1 MPTKRARSACRNSWG
16 NMIMIVENDCIKA
29 MKYFPEN
36 YFDALVTDPPY
47 GLIFMGKEWDK
58 LWDKRKFDE
67 YEYAQKSYTC
77 SDGST
82 RKTNPVARKIKNPTY
97 RTSLEAQLW
106 HTRWLEEAYRILK
119 PGASILV
126 MGGTRTFHRLVC
138 AIEDSGFVIKDC
150 LMWLYGQGF
159 PKAQDITIIIDSK
172 ILNKTTKQLKEEGW
186 KKAITSEA
194 KKWEGFKLGGLK
206 PAYEPIIWGVKPFKG
221 SCTDN
226 VLKHGVGAI
235 NVDECR
241 IGYKN
246 EMDKKAGQSERKS
259 TSKGQFAVL
268 TEDDKYNRGRRNE
281 LKGRFP
287 ANIVL
292 DEEVTK
298 ILDEQTQNIQGPWG
312 KDSAKS
318 QKGKTS
324 MFNIGSNVPNTLFKD
339 GIGAS
344 RFFYCAKASSKEKDL
359 GMGGGERNKHPT
371 VKPIK
376 LFEWLIKLVTKEGQ
390 VIFDPFLGTGTTM
403 IAANNIN
410 RICVGVEKEKEY
422 CKIAK
427 KRVKY
432 WEKND

>member
-1 MPTKRARSACRNSWG
+1 
-16 NMIMIVENDCIKA
+16 MIDMIIESNCVKA

-97 RTSLEAQLW
+97 RTGIEAQFW
-106 HTRWLEEAYRILK
+106 HIQWLEEVFRILK
-119 PGASILV
+119 PGGSILV
-126 MGGTRTFHRLVC
+126 MGGTRTFYRLAC
-138 AIEDSGFVIKDC
+138 AIEDSGFIIKDI
-150 LMWLYGQGF
+150 LMWLHGQGF

-186 KKAITSEA
+186 KKAITPEA

-206 PAYEPIIWGVKPFKG
+206 PAYEPIIWGIKPLKG

-226 VLKHGVGAI
+226 VLKYGVGAI

-241 IGYKN
+241 IEYKN
-246 EMDKKAGQSERKS
+246 EIDKKAGRSERKS
-259 TSKGQFAVL
+259 TSKGHFAVL
-268 TEDDKYNRGRRNE
+268 LGDDKYDRSKRNQ

-287 ANIVL
+287 ANVVL
-292 DEEVTK
+292 DKESVK
-298 ILDEQTQNIQGPWG
+298 LLDEQTQI
-312 KDSAKS
+312 
-318 QKGKTS
+318 
-324 MFNIGSNVPNTLFKD
+324 KD
-339 GIGAS
+339 GVGVS
-344 RFFYCAKASSKEKDL
+344 RFFYCSKASRGEKNAGL
-359 GMGGGERNKHPT
+359 EGIINRHPT

-376 LFEWLIKLVTKEGQ
+376 LFEWLIKFVTKEGQ
-390 VIFDPFLGTGTTM
+390 VILDPFLGTGTTM
-403 IAANNIN
+403 IAANNVN

-427 KRVKY
+427 KRVGY
-432 WEKND
+432 WKKR

>member
-1 MPTKRARSACRNSWG
+1 
-16 NMIMIVENDCIKA
+16 MIIESDCVKA
-29 MKYFPEN
+29 MKRFPEN
-36 YFDALVTDPPY
+36 YFDAIVTDPPY

-97 RTSLEAQLW
+97 RTGIEAQLW
-106 HTRWLEEAYRILK
+106 HTQWLKEAYRILK
-119 PGASILV
+119 PGGSILI
-126 MGGTRTFHRLVC
+126 MGGARTFYRLAC
-138 AIEDSGFVIKDC
+138 AMEDSRFIIKDI

-172 ILNKTTKQLKEEGW
+172 ILNKTTKQLKEKGW

-194 KKWEGFKLGGLK
+194 RKWEGFKLGGLK
-206 PAYEPIIWGVKPFKG
+206 PAYEPIIWGIKPFKG

-226 VLKHGVGAI
+226 VLKYGVGAI

-241 IGYKN
+241 I
-246 EMDKKAGQSERKS
+246 ERDS
-259 TSKGQFAVL
+259 G
-268 TEDDKYNRGRRNE
+268 

-292 DEEVTK
+292 DKESAK
-298 ILDEQTQNIQGPWG
+298 ILDDQNGNRVG
-312 KDSAKS
+312 
-318 QKGKTS
+318 GL
-324 MFNIGSNVPNTLFKD
+324 GGV
-339 GIGAS
+339 S
-344 RFFYCAKASSKEKDL
+344 RFFYCAKASGTEKDMGLERVKEKDNL
-359 GMGGGERNKHPT
+359 SKNYGINKPNAIKAGNRNPEKQRYKVKNDHPT

-376 LFEWLIKLVTKEGQ
+376 LFEWLIGLVTKEEQ
-390 VIFDPFLGTGTTM
+390 VILDPFLGTGTTM
-403 IAANNIN
+403 IAANNTN
-410 RICVGVEKEKEY
+410 RICVGIEKEKEY

-427 KRVKY
+427 KRVRY
-432 WEKND
+432 WKKK